1 MGVVHE
7 VDAVGLVIA
16 GAQRDDFELLL
27 FGLAFRFIIP
37 VHATGVEVPVDAVG
51 LHLGAIGKAPIR
63 LQHDGLLSS
72 LFNDLCYLD
81 KQTALAGRS
90 HA

>member
-1 MGVVHE
+1 MGVVQK
-7 VDAVGLVIA
+7 VDTVGYIIA
-16 GAQRDDFELLL
+16 DAQRDDFELLL
-27 FGLAFRFIIP
+27 FCLVLRFIIP
-37 VHATGVEVPVDAVG
+37 VHTTGVEMPVDAVG